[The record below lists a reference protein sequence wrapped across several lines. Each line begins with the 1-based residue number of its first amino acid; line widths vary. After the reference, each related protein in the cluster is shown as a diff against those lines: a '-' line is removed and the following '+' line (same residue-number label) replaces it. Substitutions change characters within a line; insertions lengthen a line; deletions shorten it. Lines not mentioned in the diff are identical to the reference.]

1 MSDFL
6 DLARRRYSV
15 RTYLPQPVEAEK
27 LERILEAGR
36 VAPTAKN
43 NQPHRI
49 LIVQS
54 PEGLEKLT
62 KCTNVQG
69 YPLGIVVCGV
79 QSEAWVSP
87 FDPNKNSLETDTS
100 IVATHMLLEATDL
113 GLGSFWMMRFEQE
126 RVREAF
132 NIPEGIVPEHILAIG
147 YASGGGKSPGR
158 HDKLRKPL
166 ETTIVRE
173 HF

>member
-1 MSDFL
+1 M
-6 DLARRRYSV
+6 
-15 RTYLPQPVEAEK
+15 
-27 LERILEAGR
+27 
-36 VAPTAKN
+36 
-43 NQPHRI
+43 
-49 LIVQS
+49 
-54 PEGLEKLT
+54 EKLT

-100 IVATHMLLEATDL
+100 IVATHMLLEATAL
-113 GLGSFWMMRFEQE
+113 GLGSCWMARFEPE
-126 RVREAF
+126 RLREAF

-147 YASGGGKSPGR
+147 YAAGEAKSPDR
-158 HDKLRKPL
+158 HDKMRKPL
-166 ETTIVRE
+166 EATIVRE